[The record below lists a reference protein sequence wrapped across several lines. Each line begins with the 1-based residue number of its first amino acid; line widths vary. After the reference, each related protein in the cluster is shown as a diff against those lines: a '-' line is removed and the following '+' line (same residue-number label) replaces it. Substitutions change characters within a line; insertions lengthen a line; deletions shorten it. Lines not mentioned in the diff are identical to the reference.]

1 MARPQQKS
9 VTEIAQ
15 ELFELLRTYAQQQ
28 TLDPIKS
35 LGIYLAW
42 GVTGALLLATGLF
55 FLALSLLRA
64 LQTQTGTTFTGSWSW
79 APYLIV
85 AVALS
90 LVIGVAVWHITRGA
104 HREHGEVT

>member
-1 MARPQQKS
+1 MAKPQQKS

-15 ELFELLRTYAQQQ
+15 ELFDLLKAYAQQE
-28 TLDPIKS
+28 TIDPLKQ
-35 LGIYLAW
+35 LGAYLGW
-42 GVTGALLLATGLF
+42 GALGAVLLAAGLF

-85 AVALS
+85 AVVLS
-90 LVIGVAVWHITRGA
+90 AVIGIAVWRITKGA
-104 HREHGEVT
+104 HREHRGVT

>member
-1 MARPQQKS
+1 VAKPQQKS

-15 ELFELLRTYAQQQ
+15 ELFDLLRNYAQQQ
-28 TLDPIKS
+28 TLEPLKA

-42 GVTGALLLATGLF
+42 GVSGALLLAAGLF

-64 LQTQTGTTFTGSWSW
+64 LQTQTDGRFDGGWSW

-85 AVALS
+85 AAVLT
-90 LVIGVAVWHITRGA
+90 LVIAVAVWRIKRGA
-104 HREHGEVT
+104 HREHRGVS